1 MTTNVAPDYIQK
13 RVLILGCGNTL
24 FGDDGFGP
32 ATAVYIQKNCKIPS
46 DMHIIDV
53 GTGASKI
60 LLIIALSED
69 KPEKLIILDAV
80 NVGRKPGE
88 IFEASIEDLLKNR
101 VDDFSSHLFPT
112 ARLLQQL
119 QSEGVN
125 ITILACQVEKIP
137 EIVSPGLSESVS
149 RAVSEAA
156 KIALELAK

>member
-1 MTTNVAPDYIQK
+1 MTTNVAPDYIKK
-13 RVLILGCGNTL
+13 RVLILGCGNKL

-32 ATAVYIQKNCKIPS
+32 ATAAYMQKNCKIPN
-46 DMHIIDV
+46 DVHIMDV

-112 ARLLQQL
+112 ARLLQEL
-119 QSEGVN
+119 QEKGVK

-149 RAVSEAA
+149 KAIPETA
-156 KIALELAK
+156 KIALELVK